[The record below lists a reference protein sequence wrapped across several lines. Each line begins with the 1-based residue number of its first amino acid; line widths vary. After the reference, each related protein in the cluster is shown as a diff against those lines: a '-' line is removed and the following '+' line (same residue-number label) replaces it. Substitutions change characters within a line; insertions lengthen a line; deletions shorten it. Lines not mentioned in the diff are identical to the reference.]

1 MIKITASID
10 GMSVNI
16 FSFVVKDFVLL
27 FVVLGLDTWFHEKQ
41 RREKAEISGGCQYKE
56 KML

>member
-16 FSFVVKDFVLL
+16 FSVILCSVRIRNLV
-27 FVVLGLDTWFHEKQ
+27 
-41 RREKAEISGGCQYKE
+41 S
-56 KML
+56 

>member
-16 FSFVVKDFVLL
+16 FSFVVKDFVLF
-27 FVVLGLDTWFHEKQ
+27 FVV
-41 RREKAEISGGCQYKE
+41 
-56 KML
+56 